1 MGNNQRKTIV
11 RNRIRCNLCGDII
24 ESNYRHDFR
33 SCRCGAVCV
42 DGGKDYIRRGFL
54 NGRDDYTE
62 LSVFEDGPKETRR
75 DDY

>member
-24 ESNYRHDFR
+24 ESRYRHDFK

-54 NGRDDYTE
+54 NSLDDYTDR
-62 LSVFEDGPKETRR
+62 SVYEDSNETSSV
-75 DDY
+75 DS